1 MPGLVPEADAESAS
15 TVGGDHA
22 FSSTPSADNT
32 DVQGSARG
40 SHLDSFF
47 EGSSWTRE
55 DVMLVLAM
63 FQVAVLIAA
72 LVGVYDA

>member
-22 FSSTPSADNT
+22 FSTSADNT

-63 FQVAVLIAA
+63 FQVAVLTAA

>member
-22 FSSTPSADNT
+22 FSTTSADNT

-47 EGSSWTRE
+47 ESSSWTRE